1 MNRLFGLFLMFW
13 LTPAPAPAAASETA
27 AAVALSPKVLRQMMQ
42 ATPAPKPAAG
52 TRTRPAGSI
61 EGAIPLPTA
70 IAFDAN
76 GCFAGYFPYSDLK
89 QLKFDCVAGVDQFA
103 LAKVHPEAA
112 KQAKGS
118 LVVLELVPSFA
129 GDLCQPCSTISAE
142 LREQLKSHS
151 IDAKIFR
158 VDIGY

>member
-13 LTPAPAPAAASETA
+13 LALAPAPAAATETA
-27 AAVALSPKVLRQMMQ
+27 AAVALSPKLLRQMMQ

-61 EGAIPLPTA
+61 EGAIPLPTV

-76 GCFAGYFPYSDLK
+76 GCFAGYFPYRDLK
-89 QLKFDCVAGVDQFA
+89 QLKFDCLGGLDQLT
-103 LAKVHPEAA
+103 LAKVHPEAS

-118 LVVLELVPSFA
+118 PVVLELIPSFA
-129 GDLCQPCSTISAE
+129 IGKCTDCETISAE
-142 LREQLKSHS
+142 LRELLKSRS
-151 IDAKIFR
+151 IDATIFL
-158 VDIGY
+158 VDLGY